1 MTMNAH
7 RDRFYLPQTV
17 SPQSSLSGSL
27 ASLSSGGSSP
37 VLVEGPTKIP
47 SSNMHLEDT
56 KESPTVHDSFVSNSL
71 ELYAP
76 RQTSPAALAA
86 PDHPFPRS
94 QDQERSLSPVSDTQG
109 RSAPASVSSVHIPCF
124 PQPPSRGRSRERSR
138 TASMASLSVVSRPPS
153 ELHRSYSRSRSYSPV
168 RQIVRERTRS
178 RSTSRAPYT
187 TPSPMRHPRRSR
199 SRSFSRSPSL
209 NYECHRVGPAPRPF
223 PSVHYI
229 PAPSLP
235 PQFYARSPCRS
246 RSPPFAIE
254 KHSKYRF
261 IDANVSVVVED
272 RMRFDV
278 HKHFLERDSFF
289 LQGMLSAR
297 PNGPNGSYR
306 LTGITI
312 QEFESLLDFFYDGM
326 YRISPTDA
334 PIQSW
339 VDLLAA
345 STKLHFAKARDH
357 AIAAIDDCQ
366 SFGGDYRI
374 SPARMIYLA
383 TTYEVRRWL
392 EPAYAAL
399 IERDDLMSDEEA
411 EMVGAK
417 RVLMIAKAREA
428 KLQQRL
434 RRHTDY
440 AGWAVPLNRQR
451 DPSVLP
457 AFYDPHTAPSSF
469 PTFSAPIGSVPA
481 PRPLTPSSYVSGVT
495 GTTVSPMPRARPGP
509 QWVASSSHI
518 VPTHLSPLNR
528 REPSLVESP
537 YPFQTPSSPPTSLT
551 PSSRASPLPHGMQRP
566 ISIDY
571 PDMTH
576 HYPPPPPVDQP
587 MVPPPPGSTTAP
599 STPSSE
605 YIGSMGTPTST
616 VSALPHTPVTST
628 TFASGPLPFTDTR
641 PDPPPSTGP
650 FSVTLPPLPPSVS
663 PESPTVSYQSFN
675 SVWGFPPLRPEG
687 GGHRGSYSSSAP
699 KSVTETVVDTIFDL

>member
-1 MTMNAH
+1 MNVH
-7 RDRFYLPQTV
+7 RDRPYSPQTV

-47 SSNMHLEDT
+47 SLNMHLEDA

-76 RQTSPAALAA
+76 RQTSPAALVA

-94 QDQERSLSPVSDTQG
+94 QDQE
-109 RSAPASVSSVHIPCF
+109 
-124 PQPPSRGRSRERSR
+124 PSRVLIYR
-138 TASMASLSVVSRPPS
+138 ASLNHHPEGVQGKDQERLRWRRYLLYPDLRP
-153 ELHRSYSRSRSYSPV
+153 SY
-168 RQIVRERTRS
+168 T
-178 RSTSRAPYT
+178 
-187 TPSPMRHPRRSR
+187 
-199 SRSFSRSPSL
+199 
-209 NYECHRVGPAPRPF
+209 GPIRGRDPIHLCDKF
-223 PSVHYI
+223 
-229 PAPSLP
+229 
-235 PQFYARSPCRS
+235 PCRS

-289 LQGMLSAR
+289 LQGMFSAR

-326 YRISPTDA
+326 YRISPTDT

-440 AGWAVPLNRQR
+440 AGWAVPLNWQR
-451 DPSVLP
+451 DSSVLA
-457 AFYDPHTAPSSF
+457 AFHDPHTAPSSF
-469 PTFSAPIGSVPA
+469 PAFSAPIGSVPA

-528 REPSLVESP
+528 RVPSSMVSP

-566 ISIDY
+566 ISMDY
-571 PDMTH
+571 PDMTR
-576 HYPPPPPVDQP
+576 HYPPPPADQP
-587 MVPPPPGSTTAP
+587 MVPPPPGSTTSP

-605 YIGSMGTPTST
+605 PVGSMGTPTST

-628 TFASGPLPFTDTR
+628 TFASGPSTFTDTR

-650 FSVTLPPLPPSVS
+650 FLATLPPLPPSVS
-663 PESPTVSYQSFN
+663 PEIPTVSYQSFN